1 MSETEIA
8 AYLVT
13 LGYVGAFL
21 FLSLKQAR
29 DSGEPVWIFTR
40 GGRSQ
45 RLPALLFKLGF
56 AGSVLWP
63 PVRGWLGGETLF
75 GVPSGV
81 PGLTLMVAGAGL
93 ALWAQLH
100 MGRSWRIGSAEGESG
115 AIVDSGP
122 FAVSRNPAFVGQAL
136 LFIGLFLVRPGLAEL
151 TLALAVLIAIAL
163 QVRIEEGVL
172 RRDLGAPYLAY
183 QRRVNRWVGRTC

>member
-1 MSETEIA
+1 MSKTEIA

-40 GGRSQ
+40 GSRSQ

-63 PVRGWLGGETLF
+63 PVRGWLGGEAPF
-75 GVPSGV
+75 GGLSGV
-81 PGLTLMVAGAGL
+81 PGLALMVIGAVL

-100 MGRSWRIGSAEGESG
+100 MGRSWRIGAAEGEIG
-115 AIVDSGP
+115 PIVDSGP
-122 FAVSRNPAFVGQAL
+122 FAFSRNPAFVGQAL
-136 LFIGLFLVRPGLAEL
+136 LFIGLFLVRPGLVEL
-151 TLALAVLIAIAL
+151 VLALAVLLAIAL

-183 QRRVNRWVGRTC
+183 QRRVNRWAGRQC

>member
-1 MSETEIA
+1 MSKTEIA

-13 LGYVGAFL
+13 LAYVGAFL
-21 FLSLKQAR
+21 ALSFNQTR
-29 DSGEPVWIFTR
+29 GSGQPVWIFAR

-63 PVRGWLGGETLF
+63 PVRGLLVREAPF
-75 GVPSGV
+75 GPVSSV
-81 PGLTLMVAGAGL
+81 PGLAIMVIGVAL
-93 ALWAQLH
+93 ALWAQVH
-100 MGRSWRIGSAEGESG
+100 MGRSWRIGAAAGESG

-122 FAVSRNPAFVGQAL
+122 FAFSRNPVFVGQAL
-136 LFIGLFLVRPGLAEL
+136 LFVGLFLVRPGLVESM
-151 TLALAVLIAIAL
+151 LALAVLVAIAV
-163 QVRIEEGVL
+163 QVRIEEDVL

-183 QRRVNRWVGRTC
+183 QRRVRRWVGRPC

>member
-1 MSETEIA
+1 MSKTEIA

-29 DSGEPVWIFTR
+29 ESGQSVWIFTR
-40 GGRSQ
+40 GSRSQ

-56 AGSVLWP
+56 AGGVLWP
-63 PVRGWLGGETLF
+63 PVRGWLGGAAPL
-75 GVPSGV
+75 GGLSGV
-81 PGLTLMVAGAGL
+81 PGMTLIIIGAVL

-100 MGRSWRIGSAEGESG
+100 MGRSWRIGAAEGEIG
-115 AIVDSGP
+115 PIVDSGP
-122 FAVSRNPAFVGQAL
+122 FAFSRNPAFVGQAL
-136 LFIGLFLVRPGLAEL
+136 LFIGLFLVRPGLVEL
-151 TLALAVLIAIAL
+151 SLALAVLLAIAL

-183 QRRVNRWVGRTC
+183 QRRVNRWAGRSC

>member
-1 MSETEIA
+1 MSRTEIA

-29 DSGEPVWIFTR
+29 ASGQPVWIFTR

-45 RLPALLFKLGF
+45 HLPALLFKLGF

-63 PVRGWLGGETLF
+63 PVRAWLGGEAPF
-75 GVPSGV
+75 GMLSGV
-81 PGLTLMVAGAGL
+81 PGLMLVIIGAVL

-100 MGRSWRIGSAEGESG
+100 MGRSWRIGAAEGEVG

-122 FAVSRNPAFVGQAL
+122 FAFSRNPAFIGQAL
-136 LFIGLFLVRPGLAEL
+136 LFAGLFLVRPGLVEL
-151 TLALAVLIAIAL
+151 ALALAVLVAIPL
-163 QVRIEEGVL
+163 QVRIEEAVL

-183 QRRVNRWVGRTC
+183 QRRVSRWIGRSC

>member
-13 LGYVGAFL
+13 FVYVAAFL
-21 FLSLKQAR
+21 LLSLRQAR
-29 DSGEPVWIFTR
+29 ESGQPVWIFAR
-40 GGRSQ
+40 GGRPQ

-56 AGSVLWP
+56 AGSVFWP
-63 PVRGWLGGETLF
+63 PVRALLGGAAPF
-75 GVPSGV
+75 GVLSGV
-81 PGLTLMVAGAGL
+81 PGLTLMIIGAVL

-122 FAVSRNPAFVGQAL
+122 FAFSRNPAFVGQAL
-136 LFIGLFLVRPGLAEL
+136 LFIGLLLVRPGLVEL
-151 TLALAVLIAIAL
+151 TLAFAVLIAIAL

-183 QRRVNRWVGRTC
+183 QRRVNRWVGRSC

>member
-1 MSETEIA
+1 MSKIEIA

-13 LGYVGAFL
+13 LAYVGAFL

-29 DSGEPVWIFTR
+29 GSGQPVWIFAR
-40 GGRSQ
+40 GSRSQ

-63 PVRGWLGGETLF
+63 LIRALLAGEVPF
-75 GVPSGV
+75 GLLAGL
-81 PGLTLMVAGAGL
+81 PGLGLAVIGAVL
-93 ALWAQLH
+93 ALWAQMH
-100 MGRSWRIGSAEGESG
+100 MGRSWRIGAAEGESG
-115 AIVDSGP
+115 AIVASGP
-122 FAVSRNPAFVGQAL
+122 FAFSRNPVFVGQAL
-136 LFIGLFLVRPGLAEL
+136 LFIGLFLVRPGLIEL
-151 TLALAVLIAIAL
+151 ALALAVLLAIAL

-183 QRRVNRWVGRTC
+183 QRRVNRWVGRPC

>member
-1 MSETEIA
+1 MSKTEIA
-8 AYLVT
+8 AYLVM

-29 DSGEPVWIFTR
+29 ESDQPVWIFTR
-40 GGRSQ
+40 GSRSQ

-63 PVRGWLGGETLF
+63 PVRGWLGGEAPF
-75 GVPSGV
+75 GGLSGV
-81 PGLTLMVAGAGL
+81 PGLTLMIIGAVL

-100 MGRSWRIGSAEGESG
+100 MGRSWRIGAAEGQIG
-115 AIVDSGP
+115 PIVDSGP
-122 FAVSRNPAFVGQAL
+122 FVFSRNPAFVGQAL
-136 LFIGLFLVRPGLAEL
+136 LFIGLFLVRPGLVQL
-151 TLALAVLIAIAL
+151 TLALAVLLAIAL

-172 RRDLGAPYLAY
+172 CRDLGAPYLAY
-183 QRRVNRWVGRTC
+183 QSRVNRWAGRSC

>member
-1 MSETEIA
+1 MSKTEIA
-8 AYLVT
+8 AYLIT

-29 DSGEPVWIFTR
+29 ASGQPVWIFTR
-40 GGRSQ
+40 GSRSQ

-63 PVRGWLGGETLF
+63 PVRVLLAGEAPVGVLSDLF
-75 GVPSGV
+75 GLM
-81 PGLTLMVAGAGL
+81 LTVSGAGL

-100 MGRSWRIGSAEGESG
+100 MGRSWRIGAAEGESG

-122 FAVSRNPAFVGQAL
+122 FAFSRNPAFVGQAL
-136 LFIGLFLVRPGLAEL
+136 LFTGLFLVRPGVVEL
-151 TLALAVLIAIAL
+151 VFALAVLVAIAL

-172 RRDLGAPYLAY
+172 RRDLGEPYLAY
-183 QRRVNRWVGRTC
+183 QRRVNRWVGRPC

>member
-1 MSETEIA
+1 MSKTEIA
-8 AYLVT
+8 AYLIT

-21 FLSLKQAR
+21 FLSLKQALA
-29 DSGEPVWIFTR
+29 SGQPIWIFTR
-40 GGRSQ
+40 GSRSQ

-63 PVRGWLGGETLF
+63 PARALLGGEALAS
-75 GVPSGV
+75 VL
-81 PGLTLMVAGAGL
+81 PGLPGLMLTVSGAGL

-100 MGRSWRIGSAEGESG
+100 MGRSWRIGAAEGESG

-122 FAVSRNPAFVGQAL
+122 FAFSRNPAFVGQAL
-136 LFIGLFLVRPGLAEL
+136 LFTGLFLARPGVVELAF
-151 TLALAVLIAIAL
+151 ALAVLAAIAL

-183 QRRVNRWVGRTC
+183 QHRVSRWVGRPC

>member
-1 MSETEIA
+1 MSKTEIA

-13 LGYVGAFL
+13 LGYVGTFL

-29 DSGEPVWIFTR
+29 ARGQPVWIFSR
-40 GGRSQ
+40 GSRSQ

-56 AGSVLWP
+56 AGGVLWP
-63 PVRGWLGGETLF
+63 PVRGWLGGEAPF
-75 GVPSGV
+75 GGLSGV
-81 PGLTLMVAGAGL
+81 PGLTLVIVGAVL

-100 MGRSWRIGSAEGESG
+100 MGRSWRIGAAEGEIG
-115 AIVDSGP
+115 PIVDSGP
-122 FAVSRNPAFVGQAL
+122 FAFSRNPAFVGQAL
-136 LFIGLFLVRPGLAEL
+136 LFIGLVLVRPGLVEL
-151 TLALAVLIAIAL
+151 ALALAVLVAITL

-183 QRRVNRWVGRTC
+183 QRRVNRWAGRSC

>member
-1 MSETEIA
+1 MSKTEIA
-8 AYLVT
+8 AYLIT

-29 DSGEPVWIFTR
+29 ASGQPVWIFTR
-40 GGRSQ
+40 GSRSQ

-63 PVRGWLGGETLF
+63 PVRALLGGEAAF
-75 GVPSGV
+75 GML
-81 PGLTLMVAGAGL
+81 PGLPGLMLTVSGAGL

-100 MGRSWRIGSAEGESG
+100 MGRSWRIGAAEGESG

-122 FAVSRNPAFVGQAL
+122 FAFSRNPAFVGQAL
-136 LFIGLFLVRPGLAEL
+136 LFTGLFLVRPGPAEL
-151 TLALAVLIAIAL
+151 VLAVVVLVAIAL

-183 QRRVNRWVGRTC
+183 QRRVSRWVRRPC

>member
-1 MSETEIA
+1 MSKTEIA

-13 LGYVGAFL
+13 LGYVGTFL

-29 DSGEPVWIFTR
+29 ARGQPVWIFSR
-40 GGRSQ
+40 GSRSQ

-56 AGSVLWP
+56 AGGVLWP
-63 PVRGWLGGETLF
+63 PVRGWLGGEAPF
-75 GVPSGV
+75 GGLSGV
-81 PGLTLMVAGAGL
+81 PGLTLVIVGAVL

-100 MGRSWRIGSAEGESG
+100 MGRSWRIGAAEGEIG
-115 AIVDSGP
+115 PIVDSGP
-122 FAVSRNPAFVGQAL
+122 FAFSRNPAFVGQAL
-136 LFIGLFLVRPGLAEL
+136 LFIGLFLVRPGLVEL
-151 TLALAVLIAIAL
+151 ALALAVLVAITL

-183 QRRVNRWVGRTC
+183 QRRVNRWAGRSC